1 MSSLPD
7 LQTEVEGYRA
17 EARQLAEEFAQRQA
31 EVADNPNFTPA
42 GKREHLEPYHF
53 EVCDQIRALMAREKA
68 AVKGAKEKLERRVF
82 GLAPA
87 ASSDPARIVSYRDA
101 TARARQL
108 EDADEAEEIYQSA
121 LRSGDQVLA
130 AAVLERA
137 LVRGW
142 SKIKADY
149 LERNPTTRSDLDD
162 LAALAQ
168 YEHNSLLNA
177 AHYMP
182 PSLDLPHSA
191 GFPDTRLHTHA
202 KPQGVPNLGDVMA
215 ERATQGFR

>member
-1 MSSLPD
+1 MSLTD

-17 EARQLAEEFAQRQA
+17 EAAQLANEYAQRQA

-42 GKREHLEPYHF
+42 GKREHLEPYHY
-53 EVCDQIRALMAREKA
+53 EVVSQINELREREKR
-68 AVKGAKEKLERRVF
+68 AVQTAKEKIERRVF
-82 GLAPA
+82 GLAPS
-87 ASSDPARIVSYRDA
+87 ASNDPARIVSFRDA

-108 EDADEAEEIYQSA
+108 EDANEAEEIYQSA

-130 AAVLERA
+130 TAVLERA

-142 SKIKADY
+142 PSIKRDF
-149 LERNPTTRSDLDD
+149 LSRNAGTQSDLDD
-162 LAALAQ
+162 LEALAK
-168 YEHNSLLNA
+168 YDNNRLFNV

-182 PSLDLPHSA
+182 PRLDLPHSA
-191 GFPDTRLHTHA
+191 GFPDTRLHTHS

-215 ERATQGFR
+215 QRLPQEYR